1 MFKPI
6 GQVRTQAE
14 AQAIREALEGVEGWV
29 EILREYEE
37 GLNGLEGF
45 YHLILVATWTKW
57 EKRSGKPFGQTAPAP
72 KSGHPSGA
80 ASRNRGLRLP
90 ITP

>member
-6 GQVRTQAE
+6 GHVRTQAE

-29 EILREYEE
+29 EILPEYEE

-45 YHLILVATWTKW
+45 SHLILVAHL
-57 EKRSGKPFGQTAPAP
+57 EKRSGKPFG
-72 KSGHPSGA
+72 S
-80 ASRNRGLRLP
+80 NRAGS
-90 ITP
+90 